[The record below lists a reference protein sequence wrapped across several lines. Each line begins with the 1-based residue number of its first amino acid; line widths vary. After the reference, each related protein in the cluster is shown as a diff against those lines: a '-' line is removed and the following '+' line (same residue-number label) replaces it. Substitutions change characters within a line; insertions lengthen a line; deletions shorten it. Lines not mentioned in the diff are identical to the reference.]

1 MILVKF
7 IVLLLLA
14 VIVVS
19 LFSGLYFLVKDKGQT
34 DRTVN
39 ALSVRIGLSILAI
52 VVVMIAGAT
61 GVIELNPSPLSGQ
74 SSTTSD
80 DSTAPTTGQTD
91 NDTPADEKRFGGGRR
106 LETPA
111 D

>member
-1 MILVKF
+1 MLLVKL
-7 IVLLLLA
+7 IVLLLLGFV
-14 VIVVS
+14 VIS
-19 LFSGLYFLVKDKGQT
+19 LFSGLFFLVKDKGQT

-74 SSTTSD
+74 GPAPAEEGIADAPSG
-80 DSTAPTTGQTD
+80 TASPP
-91 NDTPADEKRFGGGRR
+91 PATVGGGRR
-106 LETPA
+106 PATPP

>member
-1 MILVKF
+1 MLLVKF

-14 VIVVS
+14 FVIIS

-34 DRTVN
+34 NRTVN

-74 SSTTSD
+74 NSGTERAADAQANPNTESS
-80 DSTAPTTGQTD
+80 
-91 NDTPADEKRFGGGRR
+91 GGGRR
-106 LETPA
+106 PIVDTQ
-111 D
+111 

>member
-1 MILVKF
+1 MLLVKF

-14 VIVVS
+14 FVIIS

-34 DRTVN
+34 NRTVN

-61 GVIELNPSPLSGQ
+61 GVIELNPSPLSAQNRGAERAADAQ
-74 SSTTSD
+74 PASNTESS
-80 DSTAPTTGQTD
+80 
-91 NDTPADEKRFGGGRR
+91 GGGRR
-106 LETPA
+106 PIVDTQ
-111 D
+111 

>member
-1 MILVKF
+1 MLLVKF

-61 GVIELNPSPLSGQ
+61 GVIELNPSPLS
-74 SSTTSD
+74 SSPPPRADDASD
-80 DSTAPTTGQTD
+80 SPLDAPD
-91 NDTPADEKRFGGGRR
+91 EEKRFGSGRR
-106 LETPA
+106 LDTTS